1 MLELYKNIKK
11 YRLERDMSQTVLAD
25 LTGYTDRSS
34 IAKIEAGEVDLTLQ
48 KILTFAKALR
58 VSPGDLMGDVLE
70 YKKNDIKPLENSEPE
85 EIELLNAYNNAT
97 ESTKHAVRLIL
108 GIEK

>member
-97 ESTKHAVRLIL
+97 DNTKHVVRLIL

>member
-11 YRLERDMSQTVLAD
+11 YRLEKDMSQTVLAD
-25 LTGYTDRSS
+25 LTGYSDRSS
-34 IAKIEAGEVDLTLQ
+34 IAKIEAGEVDLSLE
-48 KILTFAKALR
+48 KILAFAKALR
-58 VSPGDLMGDVLE
+58 VSPGELMGDVLE
-70 YKKNDIKPLENSEPE
+70 YSQDDIKPLEKLEAKD
-85 EIELLNAYNNAT
+85 IELLNAYNNAT

>member
-1 MLELYKNIKK
+1 
-11 YRLERDMSQTVLAD
+11 MSQTVLAD

-70 YKKNDIKPLENSEPE
+70 YKKNDD
-85 EIELLNAYNNAT
+85 
-97 ESTKHAVRLIL
+97 RLIVHRSDEVPTD
-108 GIEK
+108 EKSLSLAADIDEAV